1 MGTYIADV
9 VVAHPTG
16 GALSRY
22 LDKTEL
28 LVATRCVVGCV
39 CMFVCVRVYVRVCV
53 CQRVRA
59 CLCVCVRAY
68 VSFICS
74 GFSFRVV
81 CARLCC
87 VPLFD
92 HVTGVMTLWCASP
105 QGRACER

>member
-53 CQRVRA
+53 C
-59 CLCVCVRAY
+59 
-68 VSFICS
+68 
-74 GFSFRVV
+74 
-81 CARLCC
+81 
-87 VPLFD
+87 
-92 HVTGVMTLWCASP
+92 
-105 QGRACER
+105 

>member
-39 CMFVCVRVYVRVCV
+39 CMCVCACVRVFARARVFVRVC
-53 CQRVRA
+53 A
-59 CLCVCVRAY
+59 CVRVLYMQRFFVPRCLRALMLCAP
-68 VSFICS
+68 VGPCS
-74 GFSFRVV
+74 
-81 CARLCC
+81 
-87 VPLFD
+87 
-92 HVTGVMTLWCASP
+92 TT
-105 QGRACER
+105 